1 MAVFEYTGRLAEG
14 AQVQGKLEA
23 ASVDAVL
30 NQLRERG
37 VTPVT
42 INALPELASGVKIE
56 QLLGQKKVTAAELI
70 MFSRQM
76 YTITKA
82 GIPLVRGL
90 RGLAASIGH
99 SAFQTALLDVAV
111 RLEAGTNLSN
121 ALARHPE
128 IFNRLYV
135 SMIGVGE
142 STGSLE
148 EVFEQ
153 LAFYLERDDIT
164 RKRILS
170 AVRYP
175 MFVVIALAI
184 ATTVVNLFVIPK
196 FADLFA
202 QFNADLPLVTQV
214 LLATSF
220 VFVNY
225 WWLLLAFVLA
235 LAGGFV
241 IAVRTSEGAVLWGRY
256 KLRLPV
262 VGGLIERASMARYCR
277 SFGLMLR
284 AGVPLNQA
292 LSLCARAMDNAFL
305 SGRIDSI
312 RRGVER
318 GESLLHTHRQAQIL
332 SPLVLQMIAVG
343 EESGQVEELLT
354 EVAEFYDR
362 EVDYDLKKLADR
374 IEPILIVV
382 MASFVLVLALGIFL
396 PMWDMY
402 SVQKA
407 AL

>member
-1 MAVFEYTGRLAEG
+1 MAVFAYRGRLPEG
-14 AQVQGKLEA
+14 AQVEGKLEA
-23 ASVDAVL
+23 ATVDAVL
-30 NQLRERG
+30 NQLHERG

-42 INALPELASGVKIE
+42 INALPELGSGVKLE
-56 QLLGQKKVTAAELI
+56 RLLGQKKVTAAELI

-90 RGLAASIGH
+90 RGLAASISH
-99 SAFQTALLDVAV
+99 STFQAALLDVAV
-111 RLEAGTNLSN
+111 RLEAGSNLSN

-148 EVFEQ
+148 DVFQQ

-164 RKRILS
+164 RKRMLS

-225 WWLLLAFVLA
+225 WWLLIALVLA

-241 IAVRTSEGAVLWGRY
+241 IALRTPEGAILWGRY

-284 AGVPLNQA
+284 AGVPHNQA
-292 LSLCARAMDNAFL
+292 LSLCARAMDNEFL
-305 SGRIDSI
+305 SGRIDNI

-318 GESLLHTHRQAQIL
+318 GESLLYTHRQAQIL

-354 EVAEFYDR
+354 EVADFYDR

-374 IEPILIVV
+374 IEPILIVI
-382 MASFVLVLALGIFL
+382 MASFVLILALGIFL

-402 SVQKA
+402 SVQKT